1 MAVLE
6 KNFSYKD
13 IWQIFFSIPQSNTE
27 ENRLWCYLA
36 ALVAVM
42 DGTGEKE
49 SNSLLDFSDDRNW

>member
-36 ALVAVM
+36 VLVAVM